1 LEYKDNKHNNLK
13 FLKMKELQPVNQN
26 VLLDISEDN
35 QEQRTASGIIIPDSA
50 KEKQNIAKVVAM
62 SNIENSEIAVG
73 DKVLYK
79 AFSGTETEFEGEKY
93 LLIQY
98 PELLAK
104 IVETDE
110 I

>member
-1 LEYKDNKHNNLK
+1 MN
-13 FLKMKELQPVNQN
+13 ELQPVNQN
-26 VLLDISEDN
+26 VLLDISVSKE
-35 QEQRTASGIIIPDSA
+35 EQKTASGIIIPDTT
-50 KEKQNIAKVVAM
+50 KEKQNIARVVAM
-62 SNIENSEIAVG
+62 SNIENVEIAIG

-79 AFSGTETEFEGEKY
+79 GYNGTETEFEGKKY

-98 PELLAK
+98 DEILAK